1 MSLESK
7 IELLTAAIE
16 KLTAAMS
23 ASPATTA
30 PVEQK
35 AKPVKA
41 EKPAPVVEPVQ
52 EQPTATHSTAEE
64 LKALCMGIVRADR
77 SKKAAIV
84 AILKDRTIDTI
95 PVSEYAEIENQLS
108 ALV

>member
-16 KLTAAMS
+16 KLTATMS
-23 ASPATTA
+23 AAPA

-77 SKKAAIV
+77 SKKVAIV

>member
-7 IELLTAAIE
+7 IELLTIVIE
-16 KLTAAMS
+16 KLTAVMV
-23 ASPATTA
+23 ATPA

-35 AKPVKA
+35 ETPAKA
-41 EKPAPVVEPVQ
+41 EKPVPVVKTPAP

-64 LKALCMGIVRADR
+64 LKALCMGIVRSDR
-77 SKKAAIV
+77 TKKAAIV

-95 PVSEYAEIENQLS
+95 PVSEYAEIENKLS